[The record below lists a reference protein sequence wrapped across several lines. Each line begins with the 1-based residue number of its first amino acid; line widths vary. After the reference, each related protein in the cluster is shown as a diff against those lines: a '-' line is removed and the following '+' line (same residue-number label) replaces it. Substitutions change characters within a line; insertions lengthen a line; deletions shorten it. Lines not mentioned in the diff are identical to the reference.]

1 LAYSYVSLAL
11 TGTRI
16 PLIYRMGDCP
26 PTESGFQSWL
36 WRKLAGRSN
45 RIVAISNFVASRAQE
60 ARIVKGAISVIY
72 NLAPTRALGERTRTG
87 ANPSHAMNRIV
98 YVGAIAEHKGLL
110 PLIDAFACL
119 ASEDA
124 TLRLDLAGGSRYDTQ
139 FREQLKST
147 LRDRGLLERACFH
160 GHVSDPASLYERA
173 AVHVAP
179 SICEEAAGNVVLEAK
194 TVGTPSVVFPSGGLP
209 EMIRHGIDGY
219 VCRERS
225 VDALVE
231 GIRWCLADPT
241 RWGGLSAQARRDSE
255 ARFGPARFAS
265 AWAAVYKP

>member
-1 LAYSYVSLAL
+1 
-11 TGTRI
+11 
-16 PLIYRMGDCP
+16 
-26 PTESGFQSWL
+26 
-36 WRKLAGRSN
+36 
-45 RIVAISNFVASRAQE
+45 
-60 ARIVKGAISVIY
+60 
-72 NLAPTRALGERTRTG
+72 
-87 ANPSHAMNRIV
+87 
-98 YVGAIAEHKGLL
+98 
-110 PLIDAFACL
+110 
-119 ASEDA
+119 
-124 TLRLDLAGGSRYDTQ
+124 LDLAGGSRYDTQ